1 MNGQR
6 VNIMEKEMNIIL
18 EGERLVFRKMDRPV
32 LKGVLAKAIIGF
44 DFYAAEYNGCE
55 FVLLEPNEKGSNR
68 YTLTQFSTLAK
79 AVNDVFG
86 KPIAFLF
93 DHRIYHEEN
102 LMPNNRGVYFI
113 YSNEY
118 AFLPFLFE
126 DQPYCVRQIN
136 TNKS

>member
-1 MNGQR
+1 
-6 VNIMEKEMNIIL
+6 MEKEMNIIL
-18 EGERLVFRKMDRPV
+18 EGEKLSLRKMEQPE
-32 LKGVLAKAIIGF
+32 LKSIDANTLFSF

-55 FVLLEPNEKGSNR
+55 FVLLEPNEKGSKR
-68 YTLTQFSTLAK
+68 YTLTQFSNLSK

-113 YSNEY
+113 YSDEY

-126 DQPYCVRQIN
+126 EQPYCVRRIE
-136 TNKS
+136 TNRSCL

>member
-1 MNGQR
+1 MLHFLLGGKKCVRAVCPPCKVHRTLRKTPHVVKHQSHN
-6 VNIMEKEMNIIL
+6 
-18 EGERLVFRKMDRPV
+18 RL
-32 LKGVLAKAIIGF
+32 
-44 DFYAAEYNGCE
+44 FYAAEYNGCE

-68 YTLTQFSTLAK
+68 YTLTQFSNLSK
-79 AVNDVFG
+79 AVNDVLG

-113 YSNEY
+113 YSDEY

-126 DQPYCVRQIN
+126 DLPYCVRQIN
-136 TNKS
+136 TNKSWF

>member
-1 MNGQR
+1 
-6 VNIMEKEMNIIL
+6 MEKEMNIIL

-32 LKGVLAKAIIGF
+32 LKGVFAKDIIGF

-68 YTLTQFSTLAK
+68 YTLTQFSNLSK

-126 DQPYCVRQIN
+126 DLPYCVRQIN
-136 TNKS
+136 TNKSWF

>member
-1 MNGQR
+1 
-6 VNIMEKEMNIIL
+6 MEKEMNIIL

-32 LKGVLAKAIIGF
+32 LKGVFAKAIIAF

-68 YTLTQFSTLAK
+68 YTLTQFSNLSK

-93 DHRIYHEEN
+93 DHRIYHVEN
-102 LMPNNRGVYFI
+102 LEQWQDN
-113 YSNEY
+113 
-118 AFLPFLFE
+118 
-126 DQPYCVRQIN
+126 
-136 TNKS
+136 